1 MSQHTISMSCR
12 IDELPE
18 EHQVT
23 IVRLVNHLAS
33 LPGAYQENAMGRLA
47 KIAVENPWQD
57 DIEGL
62 EKFTIEDY
70 ELPNQDYFYGYTNKG
85 LRGLI

>member
-12 IDELPE
+12 IDQLPE

-23 IVRLVNHLAS
+23 IVRLINHLAS
-33 LPGAYQENAMGRLA
+33 LPGAYQTNAMGRLA

-62 EKFTIEDY
+62 EKFSIEEEDV
-70 ELPNQDYFYGYTNKG
+70 
-85 LRGLI
+85 

>member
-33 LPGAYQENAMGRLA
+33 LPGTYQTNAMGRLA

-62 EKFTIEDY
+62 EKFSMEEEDV
-70 ELPNQDYFYGYTNKG
+70 
-85 LRGLI
+85 

>member
-23 IVRLVNHLAS
+23 IVHLVNHLAS
-33 LPGAYQENAMGRLA
+33 LPGAYQTNAMGRLSR
-47 KIAVENPWQD
+47 IAVENPWQD

-62 EKFTIEDY
+62 EKFSMEEEDV
-70 ELPNQDYFYGYTNKG
+70 
-85 LRGLI
+85 

>member
-23 IVRLVNHLAS
+23 IIRLVNHLAS
-33 LPGAYQENAMGRLA
+33 LPGAYQTNAMGRLSR
-47 KIAVENPWQD
+47 IAVENPWQD

-62 EKFTIEDY
+62 EKFPMEEEDV
-70 ELPNQDYFYGYTNKG
+70 
-85 LRGLI
+85 

>member
-18 EHQVT
+18 QHQVT
-23 IVRLVNHLAS
+23 IVHLVNHLAS
-33 LPGAYQENAMGRLA
+33 LPGAYQENAMDRLSR
-47 KIAVENPWQD
+47 IAVENPWQD

-62 EKFTIEDY
+62 EKFPMEEED
-70 ELPNQDYFYGYTNKG
+70 E
-85 LRGLI
+85 

>member
-33 LPGAYQENAMGRLA
+33 LPGAYQENAMDRLA
-47 KIAVENPWQD
+47 RIAVENPWQD

-62 EKFTIEDY
+62 EKFPMEEEDV
-70 ELPNQDYFYGYTNKG
+70 
-85 LRGLI
+85 

>member
-33 LPGAYQENAMGRLA
+33 LPGAYQENAMVRLA

-62 EKFTIEDY
+62 EKFSIEDY
-70 ELPNQDYFYGYTNKG
+70 ELPKQDYFYGYTNKG
-85 LRGLI
+85 LGGLI

>member
-1 MSQHTISMSCR
+1 MSEHTISMSCR
-12 IDELPE
+12 IDELPK

-23 IVRLVNHLAS
+23 IIRLVNHLAS

-62 EKFTIEDY
+62 EKFPLHEEDFDY
-70 ELPNQDYFYGYTNKG
+70 E
-85 LRGLI
+85 

>member
-33 LPGAYQENAMGRLA
+33 LPGAYQTNAMGRLSR
-47 KIAVENPWQD
+47 IAVENPWQD

-62 EKFTIEDY
+62 KKFPMEEEDV
-70 ELPNQDYFYGYTNKG
+70 
-85 LRGLI
+85 

>member
-1 MSQHTISMSCR
+1 MSQLSLIMGCR

-23 IVRLVNHLAS
+23 IIRLVNHLAS
-33 LPGAYQENAMGRLA
+33 LPGAYQANAMGRLSS
-47 KIAVENPWQD
+47 IAVENPWQD

-62 EKFTIEDY
+62 EKFPMEEEDV
-70 ELPNQDYFYGYTNKG
+70 
-85 LRGLI
+85 

>member
-1 MSQHTISMSCR
+1 MSKHNISMSCR

-33 LPGAYQENAMGRLA
+33 LPGAYQTNAMGRLSR
-47 KIAVENPWQD
+47 IAVENPWQD

-62 EKFTIEDY
+62 KKFPMEEEDV
-70 ELPNQDYFYGYTNKG
+70 
-85 LRGLI
+85 

>member
-23 IVRLVNHLAS
+23 IVHLINHLAS
-33 LPGAYQENAMGRLA
+33 LPGAYQTNAMGRLSR
-47 KIAVENPWQD
+47 IAVENPWQD

-62 EKFTIEDY
+62 EKFPMEEADV
-70 ELPNQDYFYGYTNKG
+70 
-85 LRGLI
+85 

>member
-12 IDELPE
+12 IDQLPE

-23 IVRLVNHLAS
+23 IVRLINHLAS
-33 LPGAYQENAMGRLA
+33 LPGAYQTNAMGRLA

-62 EKFTIEDY
+62 EKFSMEEEDV
-70 ELPNQDYFYGYTNKG
+70 
-85 LRGLI
+85 

>member
-1 MSQHTISMSCR
+1 MSQHNISMSCQ

-33 LPGAYQENAMGRLA
+33 LPGAYQTNAMGRLSR
-47 KIAVENPWQD
+47 IAVENPWQD

-62 EKFTIEDY
+62 KKFPMEEEDV
-70 ELPNQDYFYGYTNKG
+70 
-85 LRGLI
+85 

>member
-33 LPGAYQENAMGRLA
+33 LPGAYQTNAMGRLSR
-47 KIAVENPWQD
+47 IAVENPWQD

-62 EKFTIEDY
+62 EKFPMEEADV
-70 ELPNQDYFYGYTNKG
+70 
-85 LRGLI
+85 

>member
-1 MSQHTISMSCR
+1 MSEHTISMSCR

-18 EHQVT
+18 QHQVT
-23 IVRLVNHLAS
+23 IVHLVNHLAS

-62 EKFTIEDY
+62 EKFPLHEEDFDY
-70 ELPNQDYFYGYTNKG
+70 E
-85 LRGLI
+85 

>member
-33 LPGAYQENAMGRLA
+33 LPSAYQENAMDRLA

-62 EKFTIEDY
+62 KKFRMEEEDV
-70 ELPNQDYFYGYTNKG
+70 
-85 LRGLI
+85 

>member
-1 MSQHTISMSCR
+1 MSQHTISMYCR

-33 LPGAYQENAMGRLA
+33 LPGSYQENAMGRLA

-70 ELPNQDYFYGYTNKG
+70 ELPKQDYFYGYTNKG
-85 LRGLI
+85 LGGLI

>member
-23 IVRLVNHLAS
+23 IVRLVNHLAG
-33 LPGAYQENAMGRLA
+33 LPSAYQENAMARLA
-47 KIAVENPWQD
+47 MRIV
-57 DIEGL
+57 L
-62 EKFTIEDY
+62 
-70 ELPNQDYFYGYTNKG
+70 
-85 LRGLI
+85 

>member
-33 LPGAYQENAMGRLA
+33 LPYEYKQNAMFRIL
-47 KIAVENPWQD
+47 KITEENPYVD
-57 DIEGL
+57 KIDGL
-62 EKFTIEDY
+62 KMRSGVNKWTKIKE
-70 ELPNQDYFYGYTNKG
+70 TN
-85 LRGLI
+85 

>member
-33 LPGAYQENAMGRLA
+33 LPGAYQENAMDRLA
-47 KIAVENPWQD
+47 RIAVENPWQD

-62 EKFTIEDY
+62 EKFSMEQADV
-70 ELPNQDYFYGYTNKG
+70 
-85 LRGLI
+85 

>member
-23 IVRLVNHLAS
+23 IIHLVNHLAS
-33 LPGAYQENAMGRLA
+33 LPGAYQTNAMGRLSR
-47 KIAVENPWQD
+47 IAVENPWQD

-62 EKFTIEDY
+62 EKFSMEEEDV
-70 ELPNQDYFYGYTNKG
+70 
-85 LRGLI
+85 

>member
-1 MSQHTISMSCR
+1 MSEHTISMSCR

-18 EHQVT
+18 QHQVT
-23 IVRLVNHLAS
+23 IVHLVNHLAS

-62 EKFTIEDY
+62 EKFSIHEEDFDY
-70 ELPNQDYFYGYTNKG
+70 E
-85 LRGLI
+85 

>member
-1 MSQHTISMSCR
+1 MSEHTISMSCR

-23 IVRLVNHLAS
+23 IIRLVNHLAS
-33 LPGAYQENAMGRLA
+33 LPGAYQENAIGRLA

-62 EKFTIEDY
+62 EKFSMEQADV
-70 ELPNQDYFYGYTNKG
+70 
-85 LRGLI
+85 

>member
-33 LPGAYQENAMGRLA
+33 LPFAYQENAMARLA

-62 EKFTIEDY
+62 KKFPIEDY
-70 ELPNQDYFYGYTNKG
+70 ELPEQDYFYGYTNKG
-85 LRGLI
+85 LGGLI